1 MKQDVFK
8 FPEDLA
14 EKIKADRL
22 ENTKTILGLDLGT
35 SCGYSYCFIN
45 KDNISKPRVYAGQ
58 LDLSA
63 GPYDSGA
70 IRFVKL
76 RHFLAAIKPDM
87 VAFED
92 VKYTPP
98 KMGFQSVGAII
109 ARAATACEWFG
120 ALKSTLCTWCEENG
134 VANVGIPIGAIKK
147 RATGRGN
154 ANKVDIINACNKE
167 FGFDFDPESYD
178 SSGVDN
184 IADSVY
190 VCSLL
195 IEQYGLGII

>member
-22 ENTKTILGLDLGT
+22 ENTKTVLGLDLGT
-35 SCGYSYCFIN
+35 SCGYSYRFIN
-45 KDNISKPRVYAGQ
+45 KDNISKPVVYAGQ

-76 RHFLAAIKPDM
+76 RHFLSAIKPDM

-98 KMGFQSVGAII
+98 KMGRSEEHTSELQSH
-109 ARAATACEWFG
+109 
-120 ALKSTLCTWCEENG
+120 
-134 VANVGIPIGAIKK
+134 
-147 RATGRGN
+147 
-154 ANKVDIINACNKE
+154 
-167 FGFDFDPESYD
+167 
-178 SSGVDN
+178 
-184 IADSVY
+184 
-190 VCSLL
+190 
-195 IEQYGLGII
+195 

>member
-22 ENTKTILGLDLGT
+22 ENTKTVLGLDLGT
-35 SCGYSYCFIN
+35 SCGYSYRFIN
-45 KDNISKPRVYAGQ
+45 KDNISKPVVYAGQ

-76 RHFLAAIKPDM
+76 RHFLSAIKPDM

-98 KMGFQSVGAII
+98 KMGFQSIGAIM

-120 ALKSTLCTWCEENG
+120 ALKGTLCTWCEENG
-134 VANVGIPIGAIKK
+134 IPSVGIPIGAIKK
-147 RATGRGN
+147 RATGKGN
-154 ANKVDIINACNKE
+154 ANKVDIITACNKE
-167 FGFDFDPESYD
+167 FGFSFDPEGYD

-184 IADSVY
+184 IADSVF

-195 IEQYGLGII
+195 VEQYGLGVV